1 MPVIDFVVAEILSV
15 PAYLVG
21 IITAIG
27 LIALRKSA
35 GQVIGGALKTI
46 LRLPD
51 PGCRRCHPGCPRTAP
66 GLSASQPDHR
76 QSDGGQGR
84 PAGR

>member
-27 LIALRKSA
+27 LIALR
-35 GQVIGGALKTI
+35 
-46 LRLPD
+46 
-51 PGCRRCHPGCPRTAP
+51 
-66 GLSASQPDHR
+66 
-76 QSDGGQGR
+76 
-84 PAGR
+84 